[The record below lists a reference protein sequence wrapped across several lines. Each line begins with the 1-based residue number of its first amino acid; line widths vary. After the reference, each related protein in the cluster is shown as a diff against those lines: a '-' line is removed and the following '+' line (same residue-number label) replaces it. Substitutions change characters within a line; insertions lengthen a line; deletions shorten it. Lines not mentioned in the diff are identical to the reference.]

1 MGGVRTGE
9 QLQSRPGPAIAGPRA
24 GDRRPSHRRR
34 WAVVAAYLLAG
45 LVLFAA
51 YARLSQTYTLN
62 SDSAN
67 ILLMGSDL
75 LHGNLLLHSWYMS
88 DVSFYPTELPQ
99 YALLESFLGLR
110 AETGHIAA
118 GMTYTLVLLFA
129 VMLAR
134 AGSSGRRRV
143 IRTLIAGG
151 IMLAPQLGLGI
162 FAMDLSVGHIGT
174 AAPLLLIWLL
184 LDRTERS
191 APRWSVPVL
200 IAVLLAWVQVA
211 DPIVYV
217 VGIGPLGIASALR
230 VIRGWR
236 RAEGSR
242 WRRLTAQW
250 YDLMLGAAAV
260 AAAGLAWIANNL
272 LSALGGYTVNR
283 LPFYLTPWSDLH
295 YNWPAGWKVL
305 EVFGANYTGLSG
317 IPLALAFLH
326 MASIA
331 LVVYALARVAWRFFA
346 VSLVDEILA
355 IGIVLNIVLY
365 LLTNASDEAAHE
377 VAIIVPFGAA
387 LTARVLV
394 SSGGMV
400 LARDRFLVRHGG
412 PAGRGAHRFQSVGR
426 VSLAH
431 WAQVTG
437 RALAAAWVRPT
448 GSVRVSRR
456 VVAHGRVRLVGWFG
470 KPVRVLIGWFSKP
483 GRVLARGWSWLVR
496 WIRVVCRFVAAVC
509 VRVARWLRLP
519 RGVRLARRAGRSRR
533 LRVAGAVAGV
543 LVLIGY
549 AAGLGWEVTKPAVPA
564 ANTSLATWLADHH
577 LTYGLSGYWTSS
589 VVTLNSGNKVQVRAL
604 MQHTMHA
611 DLWMSKESW
620 YDPQTHY
627 ANFIVLD
634 NASGY
639 FAHWEPLGLIKQ
651 YFGTP
656 AKIYHDS
663 PYTILVWNRNLL
675 LSIPGNPTI
684 PG

>member
-1 MGGVRTGE
+1 MGGLRTGE
-9 QLQSRPGPAIAGPRA
+9 QTQPRPGPAIAEPWARDG
-24 GDRRPSHRRR
+24 RPSQRRR
-34 WAVVAAYLLAG
+34 WAAVGAYLLCG
-45 LVLFAA
+45 LILFAA

-75 LHGNLLLHSWYMS
+75 MHGNLLLHSWYMS

-110 AETGHIAA
+110 AETAHIAA

-134 AGSSGRRRV
+134 AGSSGRQRLT
-143 IRTLIAGG
+143 RTLIAGG
-151 IMLAPQLGLGI
+151 IMLAPQLGLGV

-200 IAVLLAWVQVA
+200 LAVLLAWVQVA

-217 VGIGPLGIASALR
+217 VGIGPLGIVCALR
-230 VIRGWR
+230 VIRGWHK
-236 RAEGSR
+236 AAGSW

-250 YDLMLGAAAV
+250 YDLSLGAASV
-260 AAAGLAWIANNL
+260 AAAGLAWIANNV
-272 LSALGGYTVNR
+272 LSALGGFTVNR

-295 YNWPAGWKVL
+295 NNWPAGWKVL
-305 EVFGANYTGLSG
+305 EVFGANYTGLGG
-317 IPLALAFLH
+317 IPLVLAFLH
-326 MASIA
+326 MASVA
-331 LVVYALARVAWRFFA
+331 LVVLALARVAWRFFR
-346 VSLVDEILA
+346 VSLVDQILVVA
-355 IGIVLNIVLY
+355 IVLNIVLY

-377 VAIIVPFGAA
+377 VAIIVPYGAA
-387 LTARVLV
+387 LVARVLV
-394 SSGGMV
+394 SAGAV
-400 LARDRFLVRHGG
+400 APARDRFAVRARDT
-412 PAGRGAHRFQSVGR
+412 AGRGAHRVQSAR
-426 VSLAH
+426 RARLA
-431 WAQVTG
+431 QLTG
-437 RALAAAWVRPT
+437 GALVAGWVRLT
-448 GSVRVSRR
+448 GWVQVPGR
-456 VVAHGRVRLVGWFG
+456 VVA
-470 KPVRVLIGWFSKP
+470 
-483 GRVLARGWSWLVR
+483 RGWAWLVR
-496 WIRVVCRFVAAVC
+496 WVRVPGRIVAAVC
-509 VRVARWLRLP
+509 VRLARWLRLP
-519 RGVRLARRAGRSRR
+519 GWVRLARRVGRSRWIR
-533 LRVAGAVAGV
+533 LAGAVAGI

-604 MQHTMHA
+604 MQHTMQD

-634 NASGY
+634 SAPGY
-639 FAHWEPLGLIKQ
+639 FSHWEPLGLIKK

-656 AKIYHDS
+656 AKIYHTG
-663 PYTILVWNRNLL
+663 PYTIMVWNRNLL
-675 LSIPGNPTI
+675 PSIPGNPTVQ
-684 PG
+684 G

>member
-34 WAVVAAYLLAG
+34 WAVVAAYLLSG

-134 AGSSGRRRV
+134 AGSTGRRRV
-143 IRTLIAGG
+143 IRTLIAAG

-236 RAEGSR
+236 RAEGSW
-242 WRRLTAQW
+242 WRRLAAQW
-250 YDLMLGAAAV
+250 YGLMLGAAAV

-272 LSALGGYTVNR
+272 LSALGGFTVNR

-326 MASIA
+326 MASVA
-331 LVVYALARVAWRFFA
+331 LVVCALARVAWRFFA

-400 LARDRFLVRHGG
+400 LARDRFLVRHQG
-412 PAGRGAHRFQSVGR
+412 PAGGGAHRFQSVGR
-426 VSLAH
+426 IGLAR

-437 RALAAAWVRPT
+437 RALAAAWVRLT
-448 GSVRVSRR
+448 GWGRAPGRVA
-456 VVAHGRVRLVGWFG
+456 AHGGVRLVGWFQ
-470 KPVRVLIGWFSKP
+470 KP
-483 GRVLARGWSWLVR
+483 GLILARRWSWFWSWLVR
-496 WIRVVCRFVAAVC
+496 WIRVVRRVVVAVA
-509 VRVARWLRLP
+509 VRVARWLQLP
-519 RGVRLARRAGRSRR
+519 RLVRLARRVFRSRR
-533 LRVAGAVAGV
+533 FGLASAAAGI

-549 AAGLGWEVTKPAVPA
+549 AAGLGWEVTQPALPA

-589 VVTLNSGNKVQVRAL
+589 VVTLDSGNKVQVRAL
-604 MQHTMHA
+604 MQHTMHD
-611 DLWMSKESW
+611 DLWMSKEAW

-634 NASGY
+634 SAPGY
-639 FAHWEPLGLIKQ
+639 FSHWEPLALIKK

-656 AKIYHDS
+656 ARIYHTG
-663 PYTILVWNRNLL
+663 PYTVLVWNKNLL
-675 LSIPGNPTI
+675 PSIPP
-684 PG
+684 